1 MAYHHAKTSCP
12 ARDKN
17 YLVFSSMRQ
26 TNRKD
31 LLWGIDTIQGNY
43 DQDRENFILEFLDVE
58 EYLVLLREQVLD
70 QIRLDQIR

>member
-12 ARDKN
+12 AQDKN
-17 YLVFSSMRQ
+17 YLVLSRMRQ

-31 LLWGIDTIQGNY
+31 LLWGKDIIQGNY

-70 QIRLDQIR
+70 QIR

>member
-17 YLVFSSMRQ
+17 YLVSSQ

-31 LLWGIDTIQGNY
+31 LLWGKDIIQGNY

-70 QIRLDQIR
+70 QIR